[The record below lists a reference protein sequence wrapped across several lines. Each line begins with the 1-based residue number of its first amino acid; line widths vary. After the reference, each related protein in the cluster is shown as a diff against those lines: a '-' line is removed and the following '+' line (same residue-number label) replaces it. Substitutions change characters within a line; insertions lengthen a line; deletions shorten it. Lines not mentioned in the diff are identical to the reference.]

1 MYIEFDVMVEQERR
15 RDELIGIQQEQ
26 LLRSSGIINPPWTYR
41 WLAALG
47 NSLVVLGTR
56 LQQRYA
62 TLAAS
67 PASGLLS
74 GDQQTPC
81 TQ

>member
-1 MYIEFDVMVEQERR
+1 MYLEYDLMVERQRR
-15 RDELIGIQQEQ
+15 QDELAEIQQEQ
-26 LLRSSGIINPPWTYR
+26 MLRINGIINPPWTHR
-41 WLAALG
+41 MLAALG
-47 NSLVVLGTR
+47 NSLIVLGTR

-62 TLAAS
+62 SLAVS

-74 GDQQTPC
+74 GDQQTSC